1 VSNAR
6 WTPSERPSDARSLLS
21 EISAS
26 RGAVRPWPSRSSIN
40 SPASG
45 AAEETEAERA
55 RRALDRVFLGRCP

>member
-1 VSNAR
+1 
-6 WTPSERPSDARSLLS
+6 
-21 EISAS
+21 
-26 RGAVRPWPSRSSIN
+26 VRPWPSRSSIN